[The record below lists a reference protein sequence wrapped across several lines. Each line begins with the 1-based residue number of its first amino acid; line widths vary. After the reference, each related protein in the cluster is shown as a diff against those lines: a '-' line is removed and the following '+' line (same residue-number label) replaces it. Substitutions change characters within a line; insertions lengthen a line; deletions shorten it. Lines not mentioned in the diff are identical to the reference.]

1 MQRDVFLIVSA
12 VSAVID
18 IWLGLLQ
25 LQVAGLLLF
34 RYFGFGVDG
43 GVMRR

>member
-25 LQVAGLLLF
+25 LQ
-34 RYFGFGVDG
+34 GFCSLDTLALEWM
-43 GVMRR
+43 VMVV

>member
-25 LQVAGLLLF
+25 LQGLLF
-34 RYFGFGVDG
+34 RYDTLALEWMV
-43 GVMRR
+43 V